1 MASGAGRRF
10 GGNKLMADF
19 RSEPMILRA
28 LAATEGLFER
38 RVVVTRHADV
48 AALCN
53 MSGVD
58 AILHDLPSRSDTVRL
73 GLEAIG
79 GMDFC
84 LFLPGDQPLLRRD
97 TVAALLAAAQNA
109 PEFIW
114 RTSFSGVPGSP
125 VLFPKWAFPELLSLP
140 PGKGGGYIAKK
151 YPERVRL
158 LPVRD
163 ADELRDVDTP
173 EDLAFLAAR
182 QE

>member
-1 MASGAGRRF
+1 MASGMGRRF

-19 RSEPMILRA
+19 RGRPMILRA
-28 LAATEGLFER
+28 LSATDGLFER
-38 RVVVTRHADV
+38 RVVITRHSPV
-48 AALCN
+48 AALCQEK
-53 MSGVD
+53 GVSVV
-58 AILHDLPSRSDTVRL
+58 LHDLPSRSDTVRL

-84 LFLPGDQPLLRRD
+84 LFLPGDQPLLKRD

-109 PEFIW
+109 PECIW
-114 RTSFSGVPGSP
+114 RTSFNGVPGSP
-125 VLFPKWAFPELLSLP
+125 VLFPKWAFSELLSLP
-140 PGKGGGYIAKK
+140 QGKGGGLIAKK

-163 ADELRDVDTP
+163 EYELRDVDTP